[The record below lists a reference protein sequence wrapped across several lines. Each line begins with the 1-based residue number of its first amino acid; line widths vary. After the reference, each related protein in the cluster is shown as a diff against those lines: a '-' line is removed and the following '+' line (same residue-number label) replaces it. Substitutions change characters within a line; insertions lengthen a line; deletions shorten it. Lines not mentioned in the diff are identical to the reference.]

1 MSVSDP
7 SLSEENSDG
16 DVHLL
21 AKLEEANR
29 HLEADSKSV
38 SSLMNQPFH
47 HSRQASISSQLSWN
61 SIASSSRIS
70 PEPGMEA
77 KSFPS
82 IFFFNLLSTQ

>member
-7 SLSEENSDG
+7 SLSEETNDN
-16 DVHLL
+16 DIHLL

-38 SSLMNQPFH
+38 SSLMNQSVH

-61 SIASSSRIS
+61 SIASSTRIS
-70 PEPGMEA
+70 PEPGMKMKV
-77 KSFPS
+77 KS
-82 IFFFNLLSTQ
+82 LTDY